1 MSLQP
6 TADQRDLRA
15 AVAAFLASHCGEA
28 VVRKAEPLG
37 VDTALWARCSGMGL
51 PGLTVAVEQG
61 GSGAGF
67 VEAAIA
73 AELMGRHLAP
83 VPFVEVTSAVSVLA
97 EFAAVTAAGEAL
109 RSTLAGALV
118 PTVCLHP
125 VTAGTAPIV
134 PAGAVADVVIALRDD
149 QLVLARS
156 APGVR
161 GEALVPHLGAMPLA
175 RWDLTQADAVV
186 LASGAQARSAF
197 ARLRGRWQA
206 LTAVAL
212 IGLGLRAIEIAL
224 EYTRQRKAFGTPIAT
239 FQTVQHR
246 LADDATALEGGRLLA
261 YEAAWAQT
269 ADPDRADVL
278 GASAFLFASE
288 AAIRTTD
295 ACLHFHGGYGF
306 TLEYAIQLYFR
317 RARAWSQVFG
327 DRRTEY
333 VRLARLL
340 FDDDKRGAHGLS

>member
-1 MSLQP
+1 MALEP

-15 AVAAFLASHCGEA
+15 AVAAFLADRCSEA
-28 VVRKAEPLG
+28 VVRAAEPLG
-37 VDTALWARCSGMGL
+37 MDASLWAGCARMGL
-51 PGLTVAVEQG
+51 PGLTVPAEHG
-61 GSGAGF
+61 GAGAGF
-67 VEAAIA
+67 VEAAMA
-73 AELMGRHLAP
+73 AELLGRHVAP

-97 EFAAVTAAGEAL
+97 EHAAVAGAREAI
-109 RSTLAGALV
+109 RATLAGELV

-125 VTAGTAPIV
+125 VIHGAAPIV

-149 QLVLARS
+149 ELVMVA
-156 APGVR
+156 AAEGVR
-161 GEALVPHLGAMPLA
+161 GEPLVPNLGSMPLA
-175 RWDLTQADAVV
+175 RWELAEAQAVV
-186 LASGAQARSAF
+186 LAAGTEARRAF

-206 LTAVAL
+206 LTAIAL

-224 EYTRQRKAFGTPIAT
+224 EYTKERKAFGTPVAH

-246 LADDATALEGGRLLA
+246 FADDATALEGGRLLA
-261 YEAAWAQT
+261 YKAAWAQ
-269 ADPDRADVL
+269 AAEPDHAEAL

-327 DRRTEY
+327 DRRGEY

-340 FDDDKRGAHGLS
+340 FDDKRGIRGLS